1 MDSPNP
7 PGDQVP
13 TSPNP
18 PDDGGGGSAGGR
30 EANGESSAA
39 VPDVPQQNP
48 AEEDGS
54 GHAQERDSDSR
65 VADVAERDGGG
76 AETKAARAS
85 SEKIR
90 RKRGRASRASSDK
103 AKSVANPARKREK
116 KDEDDVC
123 FVCFDGGELVVCDR
137 RPIGRERLQSSAKLA
152 CYQMSVDKAIV
163 SAAALLNFPEDM
175 RKRLVQVDFDDKT
188 SWEYLFKVY
197 WTDLKEK
204 LSLTVDEITR
214 ARKPRKERKSKS
226 RRIIEKLP
234 NGYAKLGSQQRSY
247 LCERTGWASKELLE
261 FVGYMK
267 EGDTSALSR
276 FEVQALLLEYVN
288 RNNLRDPNQ
297 KWQISC
303 DMRLVKLFGKA
314 SVDHF
319 EMLKLLDSHF
329 HVKENL
335 QLDGTAQ
342 GTGIDAVGGQM
353 DIDLNK
359 DEQPVV
365 DNDKKIENSGK
376 SDEKDVHVDQDDFE
390 GMDYQRIR
398 SIYLRRNL
406 IENLID
412 DLEQFQRK
420 VVGSI
425 VRIRVSGK
433 DEKQEMHRLVQ
444 VVGTSKTSELY
455 KFGDRST
462 NVKLEILN
470 FDRKEVISID
480 EITDHDFSEE
490 ECRQFT
496 QSIRCGQVKGFRK
509 GENQQKALSVKAE
522 QVIDCEFW
530 MDSIVWWDL
539 LGKYPSWHFG
549 KVPLLPL
556 YIHFNSQIT
565 QIPAALA
572 KFGHPSSGPGTIF
585 KPGLSQRGRSGL
597 AGHVWE
603 SSYQLPVI
611 VNKTSPDQGIEVS
624 GINSWNTAKNH
635 ADAISSVTRE
645 ALSGAASEISPS
657 PLSTGTEQSVNDDET
672 YKMWHYQ
679 DSNGKIQGPFTMV
692 QMRKWRTVG
701 QFPHDQRIWRN
712 DEKQEDSIL
721 LTDALDGNFLKDA
734 PSLHSREEERL
745 ASDDRDSNLDGVSS
759 ISVNTGNNSMRSE
772 LGSPFLSHTVKSE
785 RESIKKACRY
795 FPRQFVGPSK
805 TVLGPISGSQ
815 GFNSSN
821 GISSHQQIGVAQTHG
836 GSTGKREYDGD
847 GYSSTQSSG
856 QNWKAPSPVVCSSID
871 NPPGSLVNSLLATP
885 QQSNGSEIAFSG
897 LPGPAQKPV
906 FENFRSPNNSVEDS
920 GPSWSSASSLV
931 NGASTIHRAV
941 NGAWDS
947 NLVPASSQKPTE
959 TYAIDGSTLTL
970 GNGQLMPPSTVPP
983 PFSWQAMVIEP
994 AEFTSLPEESVSD
1007 LIAELEA
1014 SEPLNTSF
1022 PSPSPK
1028 CSDGSRGGIRNDCFS
1043 PEASFFSVSQLG
1055 RVDSFS
1061 SSRNFPILSP
1071 SAVTNE
1077 PAGSFYFNSPQNLHK
1092 AISQENSSTMSHGYR
1107 NGYPEH
1113 GHVSWVSTGE
1123 RNPEM
1128 WEKQQQQQQQISP
1141 YWGGNRSSN
1150 PRDQFF
1156 GGLNLDLSRG
1166 RSIWDRQ

>member
-39 VPDVPQQNP
+39 VPDIPQQNP

-137 RPIGRERLQSSAKLA
+137 RGCPKAYHPTCVKRSQSFFRSKAKWNCGWHICTSCQKTAHYMCYTCPHSLCKTCYRNADFVCIRETKGLCATCRGTIMLIENVKGGSK
-152 CYQMSVDKAIV
+152 
-163 SAAALLNFPEDM
+163 ET
-175 RKRLVQVDFDDKT
+175 VQVDFDDKT

-522 QVIDCEFW
+522 QVID
-530 MDSIVWWDL
+530 
-539 LGKYPSWHFG
+539 
-549 KVPLLPL
+549 
-556 YIHFNSQIT
+556 
-565 QIPAALA
+565 
-572 KFGHPSSGPGTIF
+572 
-585 KPGLSQRGRSGL
+585 
-597 AGHVWE
+597 E

-1113 GHVSWVSTGE
+1113 GHNRVSE
-1123 RNPEM
+1123 R
-1128 WEKQQQQQQQISP
+1128 KIVLAI
-1141 YWGGNRSSN
+1141 G
-1150 PRDQFF
+1150 
-1156 GGLNLDLSRG
+1156 SR
-1166 RSIWDRQ
+1166 